1 MTRRRFT
8 AWIAAV
14 GGTILLGGLNK
25 VGFAYDRLKSFPIRS
40 IEGTQPSNPD
50 SWRLRVEGL
59 VETETEFTYQDIL
72 QMPTMTQVQNFV
84 CVEGWGLDNQR
95 WEGFHLR
102 HLLDRVKVKPEA
114 KYVTFYATGGK
125 YSDSLT
131 LVQALEPE
139 TMLAYKLNGQFLRP
153 EQGRPL
159 RLVVPRMYAYKGVKW
174 VERIALEKER
184 HLGYWEKY
192 GYPVD
197 APIEK

>member
-1 MTRRRFT
+1 M
-8 AWIAAV
+8 
-14 GGTILLGGLNK
+14 
-25 VGFAYDRLKSFPIRS
+25 
-40 IEGTQPSNPD
+40 
-50 SWRLRVEGL
+50 
-59 VETETEFTYQDIL
+59 
-72 QMPTMTQVQNFV
+72 
-84 CVEGWGLDNQR
+84 
-95 WEGFHLR
+95 R
-102 HLLDRVKVKPEA
+102 HLLDRVQVKPEA

-159 RLVVPRMYAYKGVKW
+159 RVVVSRMYAYKGVKW

-184 HLGYWEKY
+184 HSGYWEKY